1 MGSIGILYFH
11 AINLAG
17 MSLYIDGQSPVD
29 GAFFGARINFRPD
42 ERPSLQ
48 EGNAQI
54 VRGNPEIRGPVGK
67 IKESHGNVSVC
78 EGAHDDR
85 EIVVSGK
92 FEEIGAI
99 AARILLNIY
108 QSAVCEYRLCL
119 FRHAPNIATDHERG
133 FEQTPCGK
141 M

>member
-1 MGSIGILYFH
+1 MSRKEEYKEKNLLYLDEIASEEGTRTLPCGILYKV
-11 AINLAG
+11 IQAG
-17 MSLYIDGQSPVD
+17 TGKVSP
-29 GAFFGARINFRPD
+29 N
-42 ERPSLQ
+42 
-48 EGNAQI
+48 
-54 VRGNPEIRGPVGK
+54 
-67 IKESHGNVSVC
+67 
-78 EGAHDDR
+78 R

-119 FRHAPNIATDHERG
+119 FRHAPNVASDHERG
-133 FEQTPCGK
+133 FEQTPCGE